1 MPGVDEGR
9 ARRKRSGLPPM
20 SRVAIHEVTDVMS
33 EIDGQCGHFHQSN
46 TDVHLHGS
54 LSQRVRSESET
65 VVTDLGP
72 GPLSPVVGAT
82 SPASRTLLTVRHHV
96 TTRGSTLTRQLIT
109 GVLPPVTLPMNISG
123 RRCSVRLAQ
132 FES

>member
-1 MPGVDEGR
+1 
-9 ARRKRSGLPPM
+9 M

-33 EIDGQCGHFHQSN
+33 EFDGQCGHSHQSN
-46 TDVHLHGS
+46 TRVHLHGS

-65 VVTDLGP
+65 VVTHLGR
-72 GPLSPVVGAT
+72 GPLSPVWETRHQV
-82 SPASRTLLTVRHHV
+82 SRTLLTVRHHV
-96 TTRGSTLTRQLIT
+96 TTRGSTLTRQVIT
-109 GVLPPVTLPMNISG
+109 DVLPPVTLPMNIPG